1 MGVHMYGHKHCQRMH
16 CVAVAWPHREKVYGA
31 GTGPGCLWA
40 LVKWGPHSVG
50 AQPAAKLL
58 GSCQY
63 VCSGR
68 GSSCIAKDHATALVR
83 HAEPRL
89 KGQGQP
95 KYSLQASL
103 HFLQLRIV
111 NLRWWP
117 SFRLYKHRLPSL
129 PSTHPLT
136 HSPEVDWLQHLRRSP
151 LFSLCLMLHACWIQ
165 APSMVTG

>member
-16 CVAVAWPHREKVYGA
+16 CVAVAWPHRETVYGA

-50 AQPAAKLL
+50 AQPAAKL
-58 GSCQY
+58 GSCQ
-63 VCSGR
+63 CCLLREGQLMHCK
-68 GSSCIAKDHATALVR
+68 GSCHCALVR

-117 SFRLYKHRLPSL
+117 SFWLSN
-129 PSTHPLT
+129 THT
-136 HSPEVDWLQHLRRSP
+136 HTPQWRTQDFKVGY
-151 LFSLCLMLHACWIQ
+151 AQ
-165 APSMVTG
+165 APS